1 MDASSIINEYLEKA
15 GGPGSRGGKVLRIL
29 PNGKVVYDGHTARH
43 SSYNGFSAQDHLQA
57 GEAHAEV
64 AHSHH
69 MARST
74 SHEEHQYHKRMSDE
88 HGRRATSHFKRGNE
102 MAHADR
108 VNGTGP
114 ADHAKALSAK
124 ANAHTPKNER
134 ENRAAIA
141 AHEDAADAH
150 SEIGTDEGDRTS
162 RAHMDAAR
170 YYEDRKGQYEKSLGV
185 PDEMRKSAGGGFAAS
200 VTGADI
206 LDAYLAKAG
215 GEGSR
220 GGKIIGHT
228 KSSNKPIYAADHS
241 ANQAITSLS
250 PKAKIRDIIN
260 ATIRAHGNYSAKDHR
275 DAGDA
280 HEKASK
286 RDGDVHSKLAEAHHL
301 TGGFVGARD
310 SKARKSFEQGD
321 GDGAGLCIDHA
332 ITKGQDMNA
341 CDIIED
347 YLAKAGGEGSRGG
360 KIIGHTRSGPVYA
373 ARHASHASYAG
384 FSSKDHGKAGELHGK
399 MASKHRQ
406 YALDSKGPD
415 AHHHFDMEAHHS
427 SISDAHFSKESS
439 ATKKSFGDGDGDHS
453 HLFAAAQNADP
464 DAALVRPVSDVSQSP
479 LNDAIAATWPGMPFM
494 AQASNN
500 FCALMN
506 GGKI

>member
-1 MDASSIINEYLEKA
+1 
-15 GGPGSRGGKVLRIL
+15 
-29 PNGKVVYDGHTARH
+29 
-43 SSYNGFSAQDHLQA
+43 
-57 GEAHAEV
+57 
-64 AHSHH
+64 
-69 MARST
+69 
-74 SHEEHQYHKRMSDE
+74 
-88 HGRRATSHFKRGNE
+88 
-102 MAHADR
+102 
-108 VNGTGP
+108 
-114 ADHAKALSAK
+114 
-124 ANAHTPKNER
+124 
-134 ENRAAIA
+134 
-141 AHEDAADAH
+141 
-150 SEIGTDEGDRTS
+150 
-162 RAHMDAAR
+162 MDAAR

-301 TGGFVGARD
+301 AGGFVGARD
-310 SKARKSFEQGD
+310 SKARKSFE
-321 GDGAGLCIDHA
+321 H
-332 ITKGQDMNA
+332 
-341 CDIIED
+341 
-347 YLAKAGGEGSRGG
+347 
-360 KIIGHTRSGPVYA
+360 
-373 ARHASHASYAG
+373 
-384 FSSKDHGKAGELHGK
+384 
-399 MASKHRQ
+399 
-406 YALDSKGPD
+406 
-415 AHHHFDMEAHHS
+415 
-427 SISDAHFSKESS
+427 
-439 ATKKSFGDGDGDHS
+439 GDGDGDHS
-453 HLFAAAQNADP
+453 HQFAAAQSADP
-464 DAALVRPVSDVSQSP
+464 DATLVRPVSDVSQSP